1 LLGGHHGPR
10 AIDQFRLDGR
20 AADVDGECE
29 PVVVVHCARMRLM
42 IDFVNIIDKM
52 ITLNQRWSTLV
63 RLRDDGH
70 IQR

>member
-1 LLGGHHGPR
+1 
-10 AIDQFRLDGR
+10 
-20 AADVDGECE
+20 
-29 PVVVVHCARMRLM
+29 MRPM
-42 IDFVNIIDKM
+42 IDFVNTIDKT

>member
-1 LLGGHHGPR
+1 
-10 AIDQFRLDGR
+10 
-20 AADVDGECE
+20 
-29 PVVVVHCARMRLM
+29 M
-42 IDFVNIIDKM
+42 IDLPTLLDKT